1 MAFFDFLIYFL
12 FFIRFYSIFLSIVI
26 SYHKKILSNDINIT
40 NTKETKYHKEKIVK
54 FGELKK
60 VVDFLFTFFI
70 AILIFILFRPGDKK
84 GIVLDFK
91 TNILFKIAAITLLI
105 NADWDSLYLFIHPL
119 VKKIE

>member
-1 MAFFDFLIYFL
+1 
-12 FFIRFYSIFLSIVI
+12 VI
-26 SYHKKILSNDINIT
+26 SYHKKILSNDINST

>member
-12 FFIRFYSIFLSIVI
+12 FFIRFSSIFLSIVI
-26 SYHKKILSNDINIT
+26 SYHKKILSNDINST